1 MAFDE
6 DMKMASFLREEEE
19 QHYSSL
25 SRLSVCSNYDGDEA
39 DDEPSDSDYKRGG
52 GGGGGDNKSLEEELN
67 FSDSDKG
74 STGCQSLPATPPRRR
89 RRRGGYLGV
98 SSPVYGDKAYASENE
113 VQKESKNQRRRRRRR
128 RLRPEYPPW
137 VDSMRRSYVGDEH
150 SGHGGYG
157 GGVVVVTRPIGGG
170 RPLCMDLGEVK
181 ACKDLGFELEPGR
194 VSYSGS
200 TMDTSSGG
208 NSPISSNHRISSP
221 GDDPKDVKARL
232 KAWAH
237 AVAFVSTTHHQPPNS
252 L

>member
-1 MAFDE
+1 MACDE

-19 QHYSSL
+19 QHYSL

-39 DDEPSDSDYKRGG
+39 DGEPSDSEDKIIGG
-52 GGGGGDNKSLEEELN
+52 GEKSMEHLE
-67 FSDSDKG
+67 FSDSDDKG

-89 RRRGGYLGV
+89 RRRGTSV
-98 SSPVYGDKAYASENE
+98 NSPVSGDKAYASENE
-113 VQKESKNQRRRRRRR
+113 AQKAKQGNNNQRRRMK
-128 RLRPEYPPW
+128 LRPEYPPW
-137 VDSMRRSYVGDEH
+137 VDSMRRSYGEEQ
-150 SGHGGYG
+150 SGYG

-221 GDDPKDVKARL
+221 GDDPKEVKARL

-237 AVAFVSTTHHQPPNS
+237 AVAFVSTTHHHQPPNS

>member
-19 QHYSSL
+19 HHHSL

-39 DDEPSDSDYKRGG
+39 DEEPSDSDEKRGG
-52 GGGGGDNKSLEEELN
+52 KGEKSTEELN
-67 FSDSDKG
+67 FSDSDEG
-74 STGCQSLPATPPRRR
+74 STGCQSLPATPPGRRW
-89 RRRGGYLGV
+89 RRGGGNLTV
-98 SSPVYGDKAYASENE
+98 SSPFSGDKAYASENE
-113 VQKESKNQRRRRRRR
+113 VQKTNNKQRRRR

-137 VDSMRRSYVGDEH
+137 VDSMRRSYVGDEQ

-170 RPLCMDLGEVK
+170 RALCMDLEEVK

-232 KAWAH
+232 KAWAQ
-237 AVAFVSTTHHQPPNS
+237 AVAFVSTTHPQPPNS
-252 L
+252 Y

>member
-19 QHYSSL
+19 EEHHYSL

-39 DDEPSDSDYKRGG
+39 DDEPSDSDEKRI
-52 GGGGGDNKSLEEELN
+52 GGGGGDKSMEELN

-74 STGCQSLPATPPRRR
+74 STGCQSLPATPPRQR
-89 RRRGGYLGV
+89 RRRGGGYLAA
-98 SSPVYGDKAYASENE
+98 SSPVSGDKAYASENE
-113 VQKESKNQRRRRRRR
+113 VRKENKDQRRRRRLR
-128 RLRPEYPPW
+128 RPEYPPW
-137 VDSMRRSYVGDEH
+137 VDSMRRSAYVGEEQ
-150 SGHGGYG
+150 SGHG

-232 KAWAH
+232 KAWAQ
-237 AVAFVSTTHHQPPNS
+237 AVAFVSTTHHQPPYE

>member
-6 DMKMASFLREEEE
+6 DMKMASFLGEEEE
-19 QHYSSL
+19 QHHSL
-25 SRLSVCSNYDGDEA
+25 SRLSVCCNYDGDEA
-39 DDEPSDSDYKRGG
+39 DGEPSDSDEKLVVGG
-52 GGGGGDNKSLEEELN
+52 EQLE

-89 RRRGGYLGV
+89 RRRGLAL
-98 SSPVYGDKAYASENE
+98 SSPVSGDKAYASENE
-113 VQKESKNQRRRRRRR
+113 AGKEKQGNSNNQRRRRK
-128 RLRPEYPPW
+128 LRPDYPPW
-137 VDSMRRSYVGDEH
+137 VDSMRRSYVDEQS

-221 GDDPKDVKARL
+221 GDDPKEVKARL
-232 KAWAH
+232 KAWAQ
-237 AVAFVSTTHHQPPNS
+237 AVAFVSTTHHQPPCS

>member
-6 DMKMASFLREEEE
+6 DMKMASFLGEEEE
-19 QHYSSL
+19 QHHSL
-25 SRLSVCSNYDGDEA
+25 SRLSVCCNYGGDEA
-39 DDEPSDSDYKRGG
+39 DGEPSDSDGEPSDSDEKLVVGG
-52 GGGGGDNKSLEEELN
+52 EQLE

-89 RRRGGYLGV
+89 QRRGLPL
-98 SSPVYGDKAYASENE
+98 SSPVSGEKAYASENE
-113 VQKESKNQRRRRRRR
+113 AGKEKQGNSNQRRRRK
-128 RLRPEYPPW
+128 LRPEYPPW
-137 VDSMRRSYVGDEH
+137 VDSMRRSYVDEQS

-170 RPLCMDLGEVK
+170 RPLCMDLDEVK

-221 GDDPKDVKARL
+221 GKSKKSKL
-232 KAWAH
+232 FFLLQIKIKT
-237 AVAFVSTTHHQPPNS
+237 F
-252 L
+252 

>member
-6 DMKMASFLREEEE
+6 DMKMATFLKDEEEEE
-19 QHYSSL
+19 QHYSL

-39 DDEPSDSDYKRGG
+39 DDEPSDSDEKHVGG
-52 GGGGGDNKSLEEELN
+52 GGEKSMEELN

-89 RRRGGYLGV
+89 RRRGSLTV
-98 SSPVYGDKAYASENE
+98 SSPVSGDKAYASENE
-113 VQKESKNQRRRRRRR
+113 AQKEKQGNSNNNQRRRRRK
-128 RLRPEYPPW
+128 LRPEYPPW
-137 VDSMRRSYVGDEH
+137 VNSMRRSYVDEQ
-150 SGHGGYG
+150 SGYGGYG

-194 VSYSGS
+194 VSYSAGS

-221 GDDPKDVKARL
+221 G
-232 KAWAH
+232 
-237 AVAFVSTTHHQPPNS
+237 
-252 L
+252 

>member
-1 MAFDE
+1 
-6 DMKMASFLREEEE
+6 MKMASFLGQEEEE
-19 QHYSSL
+19 EHHCSL

-39 DDEPSDSDYKRGG
+39 DGEPSDSDGKLVAGG
-52 GGGGGDNKSLEEELN
+52 ENSMEQLE

-89 RRRGGYLGV
+89 RRRGGAVG
-98 SSPVYGDKAYASENE
+98 SPVSGDKAYASENE
-113 VQKESKNQRRRRRRR
+113 ARKAKDGSGNNQRRRRR

-137 VDSMRRSYVGDEH
+137 VDSMRRSYLDEQ
-150 SGHGGYG
+150 SGYG

-181 ACKDLGFELEPGR
+181 ACQDLGFEIEPGQ
-194 VSYSGS
+194 VSYTGS

-221 GDDPKDVKARL
+221 GDDPKEVKARL

-237 AVAFVSTTHHQPPNS
+237 AVAFVSTTHHHQPPNS

>member
-19 QHYSSL
+19 QHYSL

-39 DDEPSDSDYKRGG
+39 DGESSASDEKRVVHGG
-52 GGGGGDNKSLEEELN
+52 GEKSMEELN
-67 FSDSDKG
+67 FSDSDKE

-89 RRRGGYLGV
+89 RRRGGGGGGYLAV
-98 SSPVYGDKAYASENE
+98 SSPVSGDKAYASENE
-113 VQKESKNQRRRRRRR
+113 VQKTNNNQRRRRR
-128 RLRPEYPPW
+128 LKPECPPW
-137 VDSMRRSYVGDEH
+137 VDSMRRSYVGDEQ
-150 SGHGGYG
+150 SSHGGYG

-170 RPLCMDLGEVK
+170 RPLCMDLEEVK

-200 TMDTSSGG
+200 TVDTSSGG

-232 KAWAH
+232 KAWAQ

>member
-1 MAFDE
+1 
-6 DMKMASFLREEEE
+6 MASFLRQEEEE
-19 QHYSSL
+19 HHCSL
-25 SRLSVCSNYDGDEA
+25 SRLSVCCNYDGDEA
-39 DDEPSDSDYKRGG
+39 DGEPSDSDGKLVGG
-52 GGGGGDNKSLEEELN
+52 GENSLMEQLEL
-67 FSDSDKG
+67 SDSDKG

-89 RRRGGYLGV
+89 RRRGGAV
-98 SSPVYGDKAYASENE
+98 NSPVSGDKAYASENE
-113 VQKESKNQRRRRRRR
+113 AGKEKHGSDNRQRMRRR

-137 VDSMRRSYVGDEH
+137 VDSSMRRSHIDEQ
-150 SGHGGYG
+150 SGYG

-181 ACKDLGFELEPGR
+181 ACQDLGFEIEPGQ
-194 VSYSGS
+194 VSYTGS

-221 GDDPKDVKARL
+221 GDDPKEVKARL

-237 AVAFVSTTHHQPPNS
+237 AVAFVSTTHHQIHHQPPNS

>member
-6 DMKMASFLREEEE
+6 DMKMASFLRQEEE
-19 QHYSSL
+19 HHCSL
-25 SRLSVCSNYDGDEA
+25 SRLSVCCNYDGDEA
-39 DDEPSDSDYKRGG
+39 DGEPSDSDSKLVGG
-52 GGGGGDNKSLEEELN
+52 GGEESMEQLE

-89 RRRGGYLGV
+89 RRRRGAV
-98 SSPVYGDKAYASENE
+98 SSPVSGDKAYASENE
-113 VQKESKNQRRRRRRR
+113 ARKEKHGSDNSQRRRMRK
-128 RLRPEYPPW
+128 LRPECPPW
-137 VDSMRRSYVGDEH
+137 VDSMRRSYGEEQ
-150 SGHGGYG
+150 SCYG
-157 GGVVVVTRPIGGG
+157 GGVVVVTRPVGGG

-181 ACKDLGFELEPGR
+181 ACQELGFEIEPGQ
-194 VSYSGS
+194 VSYTGS

-221 GDDPKDVKARL
+221 GDDPKEVKARL

-237 AVAFVSTTHHQPPNS
+237 AVAFVSTTHHHQPPNS

>member
-6 DMKMASFLREEEE
+6 DMKMATFLREEDEE
-19 QHYSSL
+19 EEEHHYSL

-39 DDEPSDSDYKRGG
+39 DGEPSDSDEKFVGG
-52 GGGGGDNKSLEEELN
+52 GEKSMEQLE

-89 RRRGGYLGV
+89 RQHGGGSLAV
-98 SSPVYGDKAYASENE
+98 SSPVSGDKAYASENE
-113 VQKESKNQRRRRRRR
+113 AQKAKQGNNNQRRRRRK
-128 RLRPEYPPW
+128 LRPEYPPW
-137 VDSMRRSYVGDEH
+137 VDSMRRSYFDEH
-150 SGHGGYG
+150 SGCG

-208 NSPISSNHRISSP
+208 NSPISSNHRISGP
-221 GDDPKDVKARL
+221 GDDPKEVKARL
-232 KAWAH
+232 KAWAQ
-237 AVAFVSTTHHQPPNS
+237 AVAFVSTNHHQPPNS

>member
-6 DMKMASFLREEEE
+6 DMKMASFLRQEEEE
-19 QHYSSL
+19 DHHYSL

-39 DDEPSDSDYKRGG
+39 DDEPSDSDDKHLGSGG
-52 GGGGGDNKSLEEELN
+52 GGEKSMEELN

-74 STGCQSLPATPPRRR
+74 STGCQSLPATPPRRI
-89 RRRGGYLGV
+89 RRRGGGGGYLAVG
-98 SSPVYGDKAYASENE
+98 SPVSGDKAYASENE
-113 VQKESKNQRRRRRRR
+113 VQKENKNQRRRRR

-137 VDSMRRSYVGDEH
+137 VDSMRRSYGGDEQ

-221 GDDPKDVKARL
+221 G
-232 KAWAH
+232 
-237 AVAFVSTTHHQPPNS
+237 
-252 L
+252 